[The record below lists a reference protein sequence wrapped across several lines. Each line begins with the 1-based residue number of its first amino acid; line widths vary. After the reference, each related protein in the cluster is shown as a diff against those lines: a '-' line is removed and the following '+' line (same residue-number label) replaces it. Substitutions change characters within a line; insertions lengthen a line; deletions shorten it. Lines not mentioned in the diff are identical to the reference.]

1 MDFRKILKD
10 VMKKTGHTPRTLSAA
25 AGITD
30 RSIQYYLRGERSPS
44 LEMADKILR
53 AAGVELTIGGVP
65 DAKNQTGKKD

>member
-1 MDFRKILKD
+1 MDFREILKD
-10 VMKKTGHTPRTLSAA
+10 VMEKTGHTPRTLSVA

-53 AAGVELTIGGVP
+53 AAGVELTIGG
-65 DAKNQTGKKD
+65 AAGATNKTGK